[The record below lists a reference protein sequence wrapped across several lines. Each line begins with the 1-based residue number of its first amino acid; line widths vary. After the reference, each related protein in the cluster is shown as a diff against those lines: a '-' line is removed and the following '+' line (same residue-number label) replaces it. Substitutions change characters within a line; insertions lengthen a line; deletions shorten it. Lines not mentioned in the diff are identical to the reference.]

1 MRVNRFRS
9 AQPSF
14 DTKRLVLTCM
24 AGMAGMTLMAPLVTS
39 PAHAQSTLNNPLM
52 RPNTP
57 SREPVLP
64 APPPGSPA
72 SPQSAGRGDG
82 PVQAKSLQEEVTAN
96 QQRLNSDR
104 VPQPL
109 RTLLATVYVSAIHN
123 KTAVLRQP
131 LPPAQQAILAGQG
144 SGLPGTAGAP
154 GGIPGSF
161 PGAGAVPG
169 MSAGGVPGLAAG
181 AAPGALP
188 GGTAGAPL
196 SAGTGLFNPFAV
208 PPPRPTSIR
217 VRDGEPF
224 SLQGFDLTA
233 RIREQEVTLLW
244 KNSEDKTTI
253 VFQSGIE
260 SPSLPAYVPPQTTL
274 ERPDN
279 AYFGRVQATT
289 GAPSAAGGGGGG
301 GGAGGTAT
309 GGGAR

>member
-1 MRVNRFRS
+1 MRSHSSVC
-9 AQPSF
+9 
-14 DTKRLVLTCM
+14 VLRIAAAASLLM
-24 AGMAGMTLMAPLVTS
+24 AGA
-39 PAHAQSTLNNPLM
+39 AQLATNPVRAQTTLNNPLM
-52 RPNTP
+52 RPTTP

-64 APPPGSPA
+64 APPQGSPA
-72 SPQSAGRGDG
+72 SPQAAGRGDG
-82 PVQAKSLQEEVTAN
+82 PVQAKSLQEEVSAN

-109 RTLLATVYVSAIHN
+109 RTLLSTVYVSAIHN

-144 SGLPGTAGAP
+144 SGLPGTAAALGI
-154 GGIPGSF
+154 IPGATA
-161 PGAGAVPG
+161 GIGAVPG
-169 MSAGGVPGLAAG
+169 LSAGGIAGTVPGAL
-181 AAPGALP
+181 PGALP

-224 SLQGFDLTA
+224 SLQGFDLTV

-244 KNSEDKTTI
+244 KNSEEKSTI

-260 SPSLPAYVPPQTTL
+260 SPSLPAYVPPPTTL
-274 ERPDN
+274 ERPDS

-289 GAPSAAGGGGGG
+289 GSSSAG
-301 GGAGGTAT
+301 GGAGSGGGAAT